1 MQPTHQSRSPQSDPP
16 EHAPPRRTAAA
27 APVAA
32 SASTSVPPMP
42 GYAPGNAP
50 DSGMRVAVSKRI
62 LWVGTAAYPLATIV
76 RVGTTVIV
84 PRHGAAVRRFLK
96 LAAIV
101 VLAAVVIYVLGSITS
116 SGGGDGE
123 QQSSGAGW
131 VFVVAPIVLIVY
143 FLVDTLPVLT
153 QKPLFAVA
161 IDTAGPPTA
170 LVAWK
175 RPEAANELASAVTD
189 AIENPQIE
197 FSKVVHNMVVDLRQ
211 YRFGDNVN
219 IYGGQGNT
227 GVSK

>member
-1 MQPTHQSRSPQSDPP
+1 
-16 EHAPPRRTAAA
+16 
-27 APVAA
+27 
-32 SASTSVPPMP
+32 
-42 GYAPGNAP
+42 
-50 DSGMRVAVSKRI
+50 
-62 LWVGTAAYPLATIV
+62 
-76 RVGTTVIV
+76 VIV
-84 PRHGAAVRRFLK
+84 PRHGAAVRRFSK

-143 FLVDTLPVLT
+143 FLIDTLPVLT